1 MLNFRGKMFGVLA
14 RILEF
19 SRCNEVSR
27 NNEESRLRGRSVSI
41 IVKEIRRFPS
51 PLVVAMLNNTA
62 DSDQT
67 TR

>member
-19 SRCNEVSR
+19 SRCR